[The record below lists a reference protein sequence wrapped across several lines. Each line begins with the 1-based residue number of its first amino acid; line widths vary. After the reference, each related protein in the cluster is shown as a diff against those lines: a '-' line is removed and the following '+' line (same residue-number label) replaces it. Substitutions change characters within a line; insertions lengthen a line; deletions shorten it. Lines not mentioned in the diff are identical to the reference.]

1 MNIKMSLVAA
11 AVALAI
17 GTEAQAFGPTITP
30 DVTIYMGGGSAQGGA
45 FLAFA
50 EKLMTAGFDVYTDSA
65 CGTQGANYRAVFGT
79 GAATLPGGAAMPAS
93 LAGKKIFI
101 EYANNGGTF
110 KNGIDGLVRANA
122 VDFQTFLGNSTA
134 CAAGSAT
141 SFTVTNAATKA
152 NFVPLIG
159 LSDEEI
165 TLFTGVNVPVGS
177 AAITPAELAGSSQQP
192 IYENVFG
199 IAENTLLAAQ
209 KTNFTKAEVTAIF
222 NGSLT
227 DWSSIT
233 DANGNALP
241 AGPITI
247 IDRSAG
253 SGSKAAFNE
262 YFLHNPGTAGAGGI
276 LPPLDI
282 NGSVGNCGAPATHG
296 SGSYDNT
303 TGGDCA
309 ESSNGNVKAGLNN
322 ANTAGVRAIGILGLE
337 FQPAATDHFSFAS
350 LNGVVVD
357 GVTAKTCGNAV
368 ANAFEP
374 AKVVSG
380 AYDLFFTNSLN
391 VRTKSV
397 KGAPFKGDNTV
408 NSDFITA
415 FTTVATDP
423 ATEVS
428 VPGVLLDP
436 NVVGGP
442 AGNPYDA
449 CITKGTHNGNSTQAL
464 QLLF

>member
-17 GTEAQAFGPTITP
+17 GGEAQAFGPTIAP
-30 DVTIYMGGGSAQGGA
+30 DVTIYMAGGSAQGAA

-50 EKLMTAGFDVYTDSA
+50 EKLMAPGFDVYTDTA

-79 GAATLPGGAAMPAS
+79 GAATLPAR
-93 LAGKKIFI
+93 LAGKKIFV

-110 KNGIDGLVRANA
+110 KNGIDGVARANA
-122 VDFQTFLGNSTA
+122 VDFQTYLGNSTA

-141 SFTVTNAATKA
+141 QYTVTTAATKA

-165 TLFTGVNVPVGS
+165 GLFSGVNLPAGFSAIS
-177 AAITPAELAGSSQQP
+177 AAELLNISQQP

-199 IAENTLLAAQ
+199 IAENFLLAAQ
-209 KTNFTKAEVTAIF
+209 KTNFTKADITAIF
-222 NGSLT
+222 SGSVT
-227 DWSSIT
+227 DWSQFT
-233 DANGNALP
+233 GDNGLALP

-247 IDRSAG
+247 IDRAAG
-253 SGSKAAFNE
+253 SGSKAAFNQ
-262 YFLHNPGTAGAGGI
+262 YFLHNPGTSAAGGA
-276 LPPLDI
+276 LAPL
-282 NGSVGNCGAPATHG
+282 NAAGSVGNCGLPAVAGT
-296 SGSYDNT
+296 GSYDNT
-303 TGGDCA
+303 LGGDCS

-322 ANTAGVRAIGILGLE
+322 ANAAGVRAIGILGLE
-337 FQPAATDHFSFAS
+337 FQAAAADKYSFAS
-350 LNGVVVD
+350 LNGVKID
-357 GVTAKTCGNAV
+357 GTTAKTCGNAV

-374 AKVVSG
+374 ANVVSG

-391 VRTKSV
+391 VRTKAV
-397 KGAPFKGDNTV
+397 KGQPFKGDGTV
-408 NSDFITA
+408 FSDFITA
-415 FTTVATDP
+415 FTAAATDP

-436 NVVGGP
+436 NVVGAP
-442 AGNPYDA
+442 AGAAYDA
-449 CITKGTHNGNSTQAL
+449 CITRGSHNGNSTQAL

>member
-17 GTEAQAFGPTITP
+17 GAEAQAFGPTVIP
-30 DVTIYMGGGSAQGGA
+30 DVTIRMAGGSAQGGA

-50 EKLMTAGFDVYTDSA
+50 EKMMTAGFDVYTDTT

-79 GAATLPGGAAMPAS
+79 GAATLPAS
-93 LAGKKIFI
+93 LAGKKIFV

-110 KNGIDGLVRANA
+110 KNGIDGVVRAKP

-141 SFTVTNAATKA
+141 QFTATTAATA
-152 NFVPLIG
+152 NFIPLIG

-165 TLFTGVNVPVGS
+165 GLFTGVNVPAGFS
-177 AAITPAELAGSSQQP
+177 AINANELLNISQQP

-199 IAENTLLAAQ
+199 LAVNALLAAQ
-209 KTNFTKAEVTAIF
+209 KTNFTTAEITAIF
-222 NGSLT
+222 TGALT
-227 DWSSIT
+227 DWSQFT
-233 DANGNALP
+233 DAAGNPLP
-241 AGPITI
+241 AGAITV
-247 IDRSAG
+247 IDRAAG
-253 SGSKAAFNE
+253 SGSKAAFNQF
-262 YFLHNPGTAGAGGI
+262 FLHNPGSFVAGGA
-276 LPPLDI
+276 LTPADV

-296 SGSYDNT
+296 TGSYDNV
-303 TGGDCA
+303 TGGVCA
-309 ESSNGNVKAGLNN
+309 ESSNGNVKAGINN
-322 ANTAGVRAIGILGLE
+322 ANTAGARAVGLLGLE
-337 FQPAATDHFSFAS
+337 FQPGGSDHYSFAS
-350 LNGVVVD
+350 LDGVAVN

-374 AKVVSG
+374 ANVVSG
-380 AYDLFFTNSLN
+380 AYPLFYTNSLN

-397 KGAPFKGDNTV
+397 NGAPFKGDGTV

-415 FTTVATDP
+415 FTAAATDP

-442 AGNPYDA
+442 SGAPFDA
-449 CITKGTHNGNSTQAL
+449 CITRGTHNGNSTGPL

>member
-11 AVALAI
+11 AVALAM
-17 GTEAQAFGPTITP
+17 GAEAQAFGPTVTP

-50 EKLMTAGFDVYTDSA
+50 EKLMTAGFDVYTDTT

-79 GAATLPGGAAMPAS
+79 GAASLPAS
-93 LAGKKIFI
+93 LAGKKIFV

-110 KNGIDGLVRANA
+110 KNGIDGVVRSNP

-141 SFTVTNAATKA
+141 QFTATNGTTA

-165 TLFTGVNVPVGS
+165 TLFTGVNVPAGS
-177 AAITPAELAGSSQQP
+177 AAITSAELNNVSQQP

-209 KTNFTKAEVTAIF
+209 KTNFTTAEITAIT

-227 DWSSIT
+227 DWSSIIG
-233 DANGNALP
+233 DNGSPMP
-241 AGPITI
+241 AGPITF

-262 YFLHNPGTAGAGGI
+262 YFLHSPGSAAVGGA
-276 LPPLDI
+276 LPPLDA
-282 NGSVGNCGAPATHG
+282 NGAVGNCGAPATHG
-296 SGSYDNT
+296 SGSFDNSL
-303 TGGDCA
+303 GGDCPQ
-309 ESSNGNVKAGLNN
+309 SSNGNVKTGLNN
-322 ANTAGVRAIGILGLE
+322 ANTASVRALGILGLE
-337 FQPAATDHFSFAS
+337 FQPAATDHYTFSK
-350 LNGVVVD
+350 LNGVAVN
-357 GVTAKTCGNAV
+357 GVTAKTCGNSV

-374 AKVVSG
+374 ANVVSG

-391 VRTKSV
+391 VRTKSI
-397 KGAPFKGDNTV
+397 KGAPFLGDGSV
-408 NSDFITA
+408 FSVFITA
-415 FTTVATDP
+415 FTAAATDP

-442 AGNPYDA
+442 GGNPYDD

>member
-11 AVALAI
+11 AVALAM
-17 GTEAQAFGPTITP
+17 GAEAQAFGPTIAP

-50 EKLMTAGFDVYTDSA
+50 EKMMTAGFDVYTDSA

-79 GAATLPGGAAMPAS
+79 GAATLPAS
-93 LAGKKIFI
+93 LAGKKIFV

-110 KNGIDGLVRANA
+110 KNGIDGVVRADA
-122 VDFQTFLGNSTA
+122 IDFQTFLSNSTA
-134 CAAGSAT
+134 CPGGSAT
-141 SFTVTNAATKA
+141 TFTVTNANTKA

-165 TLFTGVNVPVGS
+165 TLFTGVNVPAGS
-177 AAITPAELAGSSQQP
+177 AAITPAELGNISQQP

-199 IAENTLLAAQ
+199 IAEDTLLAAQ
-209 KTNFTKAEVTAIF
+209 KTNFTTAEITAIT

-227 DWSSIT
+227 DWSSIIG
-233 DANGNALP
+233 DNGSPMP

-262 YFLHNPGTAGAGGI
+262 YFLHNPGVAGAGGI
-276 LPPLDI
+276 LPPLDV
-282 NGSVGNCGAPATHG
+282 NGAVGSCGAPATSG
-296 SGSYDNT
+296 SGSYNNS
-303 TGGDCA
+303 TGGDCPQ
-309 ESSNGNVKAGLNN
+309 SSNGNVKTALNN
-322 ANTAGVRAIGILGLE
+322 ANTAGVRAVGILGLE
-337 FQPAATDHFSFAS
+337 FQPAATDHYTFAK
-350 LNGVVVD
+350 LNGVAVN
-357 GVTAKTCGNAV
+357 GVTAKTCGNSV

-374 AKVVSG
+374 ANVVSG

-391 VRTKSV
+391 VRTKSI
-397 KGAPFKGDNTV
+397 KGAPFLGDGSV
-408 NSDFITA
+408 FSAFITA

-423 ATEVS
+423 VTEVS

-442 AGNPYDA
+442 SGAPYDD